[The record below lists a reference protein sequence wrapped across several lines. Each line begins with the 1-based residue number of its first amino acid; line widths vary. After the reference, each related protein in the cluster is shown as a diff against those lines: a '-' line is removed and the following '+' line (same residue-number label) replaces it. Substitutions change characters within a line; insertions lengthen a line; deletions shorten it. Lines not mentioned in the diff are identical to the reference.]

1 VSARGRKRDELRELT
16 PQQARRR
23 SEPGAPLVCAITGA
37 SGAPYAVRLVEQ
49 LAQSAGPVSLI
60 VSAHGWRLLAE
71 ECDIG
76 NAEILRQRVGAKA
89 WDTAVTLV
97 DDNDRGAAPAS
108 GSALSRGMV
117 VCPCSM
123 GTLSAI
129 AGGTSRS
136 LIERA
141 ADVALKEKRPLV
153 LVPREMPLSAVHLRN
168 MLRLTLAGA
177 VIIPASPAFY
187 GRPKS
192 IDDLVDFVVARILD
206 HLGVAHEIGQRWDGE
221 RAR

>member
-1 VSARGRKRDELRELT
+1 
-16 PQQARRR
+16 
-23 SEPGAPLVCAITGA
+23 
-37 SGAPYAVRLVEQ
+37 
-49 LAQSAGPVSLI
+49 
-60 VSAHGWRLLAE
+60 
-71 ECDIG
+71 
-76 NAEILRQRVGAKA
+76 
-89 WDTAVTLV
+89 
-97 DDNDRGAAPAS
+97 
-108 GSALSRGMV
+108 
-117 VCPCSM
+117 M

-153 LVPREMPLSAVHLRN
+153 LVPRELPLSAVHLRN

-206 HLGVAHEIGQRWDGE
+206 HLGVAHEIGRRWDGE

>member
-1 VSARGRKRDELRELT
+1 MTKRRVKGNQLRGLT

-37 SGAPYAVRLVEQ
+37 SGAPYAVRLLEQ
-49 LAQSAGPVSLI
+49 LARSGDPISLI

-76 NAEILRQRVGAKA
+76 SAEVLRQRIGAQA
-89 WDTAVTLV
+89 WDTAITLV
-97 DDNDRGAAPAS
+97 DDSDRGARPAS

-129 AGGTSRS
+129 SGGTSRS

-141 ADVALKEKRPLV
+141 ADVALKEKRPLI
-153 LVPREMPLSAVHLRN
+153 LVPRELPLSAVHLRN
-168 MLRLTLAGA
+168 MLQLTLAGA

-206 HLGVAHEIGQRWDGE
+206 HLGVAHEIGRRWDGE

>member
-1 VSARGRKRDELRELT
+1 VSERRAKANELAELT
-16 PQQARRR
+16 PQQSRRR

-49 LAQSAGPVSLI
+49 LARAGGPISLI
-60 VSAHGWRLLAE
+60 VSAHGWRLLAA
-71 ECDIG
+71 ECDIAD
-76 NAEILRQRVGAKA
+76 AEIFRQRVGAKA
-89 WDTAVTLV
+89 WDTAITLV
-97 DDNDRGAAPAS
+97 DDSDRGAAPAS
-108 GSALSRGMV
+108 GSAMSRGMV

-129 AGGTSRS
+129 SGGTSRS

-153 LVPREMPLSAVHLRN
+153 LVPRELPLSAVHLRN

-187 GRPKS
+187 GRPNS
-192 IDDLVDFVVARILD
+192 IDDLVDFVVARVLD
-206 HLGVAHEIGQRWDGE
+206 HLGVVHSLSGRWDGKGV
-221 RAR
+221 R

>member
-1 VSARGRKRDELRELT
+1 VKKRGIKANQLRELT

-23 SEPGAPLVCAITGA
+23 SESGAPLVCAITGA
-37 SGAPYAVRLVEQ
+37 SGAPYAVRLLEQ
-49 LAQSAGPVSLI
+49 LARSGDPVSLI

-76 NAEILRQRVGAKA
+76 NAEVLRQRVGARA
-89 WDTAVTLV
+89 WDTAITLV
-97 DDNDRGAAPAS
+97 DDSDRGATPAS

-153 LVPREMPLSAVHLRN
+153 LVPRELPLSAVHLRN

-206 HLGVAHEIGQRWDGE
+206 HLGVAHEIGRRWDGE